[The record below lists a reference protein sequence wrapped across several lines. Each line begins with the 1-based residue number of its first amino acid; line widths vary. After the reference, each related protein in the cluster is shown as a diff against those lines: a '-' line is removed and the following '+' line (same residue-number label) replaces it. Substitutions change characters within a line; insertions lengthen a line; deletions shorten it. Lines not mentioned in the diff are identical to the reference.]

1 MFSTFKTSGQTAWTF
16 RDFEPSADLVPAWF
30 SMVPS
35 VFIWV
40 SVWLCAFSAFDI
52 SDKWLKKHPLK
63 KSAGLADMERQFQG
77 VLRDCGAHVTANYA
91 VDDLCSSFPARL
103 RDLVAAKGGRLNH

>member
-1 MFSTFKTSGQTAWTF
+1 MTLFPLGRRERTTA
-16 RDFEPSADLVPAWF
+16 VAWARSF
-30 SMVPS
+30 
-35 VFIWV
+35 F
-40 SVWLCAFSAFDI
+40 
-52 SDKWLKKHPLK
+52 KKHTLK

-77 VLRDCGAHVTANYA
+77 VLRDFGAHLTANYA